1 VEDIAGAAG
10 QVTTAPAAGTDE
22 AVLSRFG
29 YTQELRR
36 KLRFFS
42 VFAVGFSIISITTGI
57 FLNYG
62 FGLTYW
68 GPAMIWLWP
77 IAVVGQVLVALVV
90 AELSTRS
97 RWPGTPTS
105 GAPGW

>member
-1 VEDIAGAAG
+1 MEDIAGSGAG
-10 QVTTAPAAGTDE
+10 QVTTAPAAGADE

-29 YTQELRR
+29 YVQELRR

-62 FGLTYW
+62 FGLTY
-68 GPAMIWLWP
+68 
-77 IAVVGQVLVALVV
+77 
-90 AELSTRS
+90 
-97 RWPGTPTS
+97 
-105 GAPGW
+105 